1 MYMVLYHSLEKER
14 ITEMINKFSCKNFRN
29 IKADNLEF
37 EKINILIGPNNSGK
51 SNFIKALTFFSE
63 MLKSADE
70 GNLKSAFLNAVA
82 RNGWEHSLYKHAEET
97 SPIEFSWNID
107 LNGEPVRYKF
117 SFIVG
122 NSVEKCNIVLE
133 ELSSSDQKEGYEKEF
148 NYFRCHD
155 YKIGVGNISTAIKKG
170 ERNRRLAFDM
180 DSKETLVM
188 QFKDILLKNKRIYG
202 NELIRVNIAQMLY
215 NLQKYFEG
223 FSVYTSAQFDTKK
236 MREPVNV
243 KNIDDS
249 LNHNASNFANVFN
262 RYKSENVLWKSLFEE
277 RMKELIPNLQ
287 VADTVM
293 AYDKLIFKLAYNDEQ
308 YDLSDVSEGT
318 LKGLV
323 LNMLI
328 NMPMN
333 NERSLLAIDEPET
346 NLHPAWQKV
355 VGNWI
360 QTADT
365 FKQCFIS
372 THSPDFL
379 DVFTEEFKRKNVAV
393 FVFGNDLCIK
403 KIKYEDII
411 DELGEWELGDL
422 YRTNDPAL
430 GGWPW

>member
-1 MYMVLYHSLEKER
+1 
-14 ITEMINKFSCKNFRN
+14 MINKFSCNNFRN
-29 IKADNLEF
+29 IQADNVEF

-63 MLKSADE
+63 MLKSAEE

-82 RNGWEHSLYKHAEET
+82 RNGWEHSLNKYAEEK
-97 SPIEFSWNID
+97 SPIEFSWEID

-117 SFIVG
+117 SFGVG
-122 NSVEKCNIVLE
+122 KTVEKCNIVLE
-133 ELSSSDQKEGYEKEF
+133 ELSSSDQKKGYEKEF

-155 YKIGVGNISTAIKKG
+155 EKIGVGKFSTAIKKG
-170 ERNRRLAFDM
+170 QSNRRLAFEI

-188 QFKDILLKNKRIYG
+188 QFKDILLKNKKIYG

-223 FSVYTSAQFDTKK
+223 FSVYASAQFETRK

-243 KNIDDS
+243 RNLDDS
-249 LNHNASNFANVFN
+249 LNHDVSNFANVFN
-262 RYKSENVLWKSLFEE
+262 RYKSEDVLWKSLFED

-287 VADTVM
+287 IADTVM
-293 AYDKLIFKLAYNDEQ
+293 AYDKLFFKLVYNDEQ

-328 NMPMN
+328 NMPTN
-333 NERSLLAIDEPET
+333 GERSLLAIDEPET

-360 QTADT
+360 QTANT

-379 DVFTEEFKRKNVAV
+379 DVFTEEFKKENVAV
-393 FVFGNDLCIK
+393 FVFENDSHIK
-403 KIKYEDII
+403 KIKYADII